1 METSEAFPDNKT
13 NLADPAKLAEE
24 NPKSCHRSTRG
35 QIGNL
40 GTLQNQIHLG
50 FPVSVLL
57 DGSPAKVYLSHWR
70 DLLEESCFHKPLNRQ
85 SKSHAGAKIQ
95 KKERREKK
103 KYIRCSIKAISEF
116 QKFSLSNW
124 GLVQSLSYEND
135 LYLHE
140 SKIIFVSIASHLA
153 SETEAWG
160 NSEMGNCRILTN

>member
-1 METSEAFPDNKT
+1 MKSQRHHSISNTSFFTKFDNDKYTRYAHRNRSTPDMETSEAFPDNKT

-116 QKFSLSNW
+116 QKFSLSN
-124 GLVQSLSYEND
+124 
-135 LYLHE
+135 
-140 SKIIFVSIASHLA
+140 
-153 SETEAWG
+153 
-160 NSEMGNCRILTN
+160 